1 MKKII
6 LISLLS
12 FFTLTTFSQKRI
24 SSKDQII
31 SREHSTSF
39 IENVDFSKIYN
50 KQTGKII
57 PEKEFFKLIEKN
69 PHLPL
74 EKEIGIDGKV
84 TRYLVDLTITNSE
97 MTNVVVNRKKVE
109 KGELFPNFIM
119 TTIDNKKIE
128 LDKLKG
134 KIVILRFEMEANTFR
149 FQKQQI
155 IDLDNK
161 INQLKN
167 HKNQIESIIIF
178 LSPLSEVKQ
187 GFDLKNSNFNV
198 VANGRN
204 FRDKFS
210 ITSFPTTL
218 VIDKN
223 GFLLDYF
230 NRSEDIDFKQM
241 ISE

>member
-12 FFTLTTFSQKRI
+12 FFTLTTFSQKL
-24 SSKDQII
+24 I
-31 SREHSTSF
+31 SREHSISY
-39 IENVDFSKIYN
+39 IENIDFSKIYN
-50 KQTGKII
+50 KQTGENI
-57 PEKEFFKLIEKN
+57 PKKEFFKLIEKN

-74 EKEIGIDGKV
+74 EKEIGNDGEV
-84 TRYLVDLTITNSE
+84 TRYLVDLTSNNFLSNTD
-97 MTNVVVNRKKVE
+97 VNRKKVE
-109 KGELFPNFIM
+109 KGELFPNFVM

-134 KIVILRFEMEANTFR
+134 KFVILRFEMEANSFR
-149 FQKQQI
+149 FQKQEI
-155 IDLDNK
+155 IDLDNQ
-161 INQLKN
+161 INQIKDKKN
-167 HKNQIESIIIF
+167 KIESIIIF
-178 LSPLSEVKQ
+178 TSPLSDIEQ

-230 NRSEDIDFKQM
+230 NRSVDIDLIQI